1 MGNGSGASSSVHPP
15 SLYDTSTSSASAG
28 KSGWRNTIPA
38 HRSYSER
45 EEVQYTLRNQHPNDY
60 QRQERRH
67 PTAHSKFPRSME
79 NSEYKYT
86 RDIAAMSDP
95 GGMQVT
101 RSERNFGQRRS
112 PIEYA
117 QSEIAAPSSHYYEPQ
132 QRRRESPRHLQEERH
147 RETEPRYSQNRYS
160 AAPTRKKS
168 RSPPLDQQHREAHF
182 SMQQNHG
189 RANEGYYDGTYA
201 ASPSYNERSLDSSS
215 STSGIHVKE
224 LQKQLWNN
232 NEVLKKQVPP
242 SPEYFRR
249 IQQAASPTQ
258 QPMRQGARSPSN
270 NLPRFAKSLS
280 PRRRQYEHSSPTVGE
295 THSQIRKADSTISE
309 TSYNNRFHSK
319 FYQAALSAQKCADG
333 NTIVKNE
340 VEESQKQT
348 QQYQQ
353 QHEHERRRHSSSSRP
368 LNEGDSNRY
377 PRQSPR
383 GNNSIPS
390 SSLLPSTSNGM
401 NKAEHYRKNDSG
413 VNMSTRKAGNS
424 AHRPPIMYPSPS
436 SSTSPRVMNDEQQE
450 RYQLR
455 QTVSADRGRS
465 KDYRGGDS
473 SYPSPSSLTSPRVIN
488 DEQQERHQLRQT
500 MSADRGRSKDL
511 PQFRRGDSRSVRRIR
526 PPSPNLV
533 ERIKSFDHDY
543 QYDSAHGF
551 SEGREQGYKS
561 AVDRHDG
568 HPSSDN
574 WRGTIHHANGNDN
587 SGHEVFGGSN
597 MSRRFVVNGENIRSP
612 RIAGATNGRFHN
624 DGNNFDNGKGYSGDI
639 ITTDVNAQN
648 MQGASHSNQQVYQLE
663 GSRDNTDEIRKDK
676 MANLV
681 DKLSAINR
689 ENPKSALEQIDSI
702 LRQESRISHPQAFK
716 NFHDIGGT
724 SDGKMQSHDNYPA
737 KSNFTGKEYE
747 DDERKDATSNN
758 EDDDDSSDVS
768 SITNPTYHQGA
779 SRSKQMEPIYIR
791 ENDRYNMHYPAPN
804 SDFGEINGDF
814 DKLQFNPSTSS
825 FRRPRPSHL
834 QNYSKD
840 VSKDFNA
847 MSHSELKRQQLKN
860 FPPPSTIKVK
870 EDPVKSESPLQNSA
884 DFREKMLQKNM
895 NVEAS
900 RTKIYDKVSRK
911 QETSMIVH
919 DKQKKKLDKHIAD
932 KQGLAQKIRD
942 WDHLSNQLSTS
953 RSEESSKGYQ
963 SAEAFSKPHP
973 WNSSNNINMVQ
984 TKDTSMEDAIGIE
997 AEMSTSGHPYDS
1009 NTYRH
1014 DTEAETSCEGSR
1026 ISNEV
1031 QGKHFEAARRNIKY
1045 RIASDRH
1052 NPNTM
1057 PSVDTSMTG
1066 IPQFNPSERHG
1077 LINEDKVHNAKK
1089 SGNEGHTWAA
1099 MPPSSIFPDVDDNFE
1114 PIVSKKSRES
1124 SNLSD
1129 LLGTDGQYEGVNQV
1143 SAAVNN
1149 LKMQYGDG
1157 DSESRSIT
1165 RLSCK
1170 TVGNKEQKVK
1180 EKKRGFLRTFM
1191 EKKKTKAS
1199 GLGYAASAAA
1209 GSVSGYSTSLESRGA
1224 KSASQLHSNSR
1235 PSSAQPTSNMN
1246 FQILPPPPGV
1256 LKPMNTSSDKK
1267 NVRSRAGH
1275 RSTSAPRHRSSSSE
1289 KFRSRNMAQ
1298 KFNRVM
1304 QLYDSD
1310 EA

>member
-1 MGNGSGASSSVHPP
+1 MGNGSGTSSSIHPP

-28 KSGWRNTIPA
+28 KSGWRNTI
-38 HRSYSER
+38 SER
-45 EEVQYTLRNQHPNDY
+45 EELQYTLHNQHPSDY
-60 QRQERRH
+60 QHRERGNH
-67 PTAHSKFPRSME
+67 TMYSKSPRPMK
-79 NSEYKYT
+79 NSEYRYN

-101 RSERNFGQRRS
+101 RSERNLGQRRS

-117 QSEIAAPSSHYYEPQ
+117 QSEITSQSSYYYEAQ
-132 QRRRESPRHLQEERH
+132 QQRRESPRHLQEERH
-147 RETEPRYSQNRYS
+147 RESKPRYSQNRYS
-160 AAPTRKKS
+160 SAPTRKKS
-168 RSPPLDQQHREAHF
+168 RSPPLEQQHREAHF
-182 SMQQNHG
+182 LMQQNHG
-189 RANEGYYDGTYA
+189 RANEGYHDGMYA

-215 STSGIHVKE
+215 STSGLYVKE

-242 SPEYFRR
+242 SPQYFRR

-258 QPMRQGARSPSN
+258 QPRRQGARSSS
-270 NLPRFAKSLS
+270 KSLS

-295 THSQIRKADSTISE
+295 AHSQIRKADSTISE

-319 FYQAALSAQKCADG
+319 FYQAALSAQNRIDG
-333 NTIVKNE
+333 NTTVKNE
-340 VEESQKQT
+340 AEEAQKQA

-353 QHEHERRRHSSSSRP
+353 QHEHERRRQSSSSRP

-390 SSLLPSTSNGM
+390 SSFLPNTSNGI
-401 NKAEHYRKNDSG
+401 NKAEHYRNNDSG
-413 VNMSTRKAGNS
+413 VNMSSRKAGNS

-450 RYQLR
+450 KYQLR
-455 QTVSADRGRS
+455 QTKSADRGTS
-465 KDYRGGDS
+465 KDFRRGDS
-473 SYPSPSSLTSPRVIN
+473 TYPSPSSSTSPRVMN

-511 PQFRRGDSRSVRRIR
+511 PQFRRGDSRSARRIR

-551 SEGREQGYKS
+551 SEGREHGKS

-568 HPSSDN
+568 HPSNDN
-574 WRGTIHHANGNDN
+574 WRGTIHHDNGNDN
-587 SGHEVFGGSN
+587 NGHEVVGGSN
-597 MSRRFVVNGENIRSP
+597 MRRRFVENGENIRSP
-612 RIAGATNGRFHN
+612 RIAGATNGRFRN
-624 DGNNFDNGKGYSGDI
+624 DGNNFDNGKGHSSDV

-648 MQGASHSNQQVYQLE
+648 MQGASHPNQQVYQLE
-663 GSRDNTDEIRKDK
+663 GSRDNADEIRRDK

-716 NFHDIGGT
+716 NLHDVGGT

-737 KSNFTGKEYE
+737 RSNFTGKEYE

-779 SRSKQMEPIYIR
+779 SSSKQMEPIYIR

-804 SDFGEINGDF
+804 SDFGERNGDF

-840 VSKDFNA
+840 VSKDSNA
-847 MSHSELKRQQLKN
+847 MSRSELKRQRLKN
-860 FPPPSTIKVK
+860 IPPPSTIKVK
-870 EDPVKSESPLQNSA
+870 DDPVKSESPLQNSA

-895 NVEAS
+895 NIEAS
-900 RTKIYDKVSRK
+900 HANNYDKVSRK

-919 DKQKKKLDKHIAD
+919 DKPKNKLDKSIAN
-932 KQGLAQKIRD
+932 KQGLDQKIRD
-942 WDHLSNQLSTS
+942 WDQLSNQLSTS

-973 WNSSNNINMVQ
+973 WNSSNNINIVQ

-1014 DTEAETSCEGSR
+1014 DTEAETSLEGSR

-1031 QGKHFEAARRNIKY
+1031 QGNHFEAARRNIKY
-1045 RIASDRH
+1045 RTDSDRR
-1052 NPNTM
+1052 NPNMM

-1066 IPQFNPSERHG
+1066 IPQFNPNERQG
-1077 LINEDKVHNAKK
+1077 LINEGKVHNAKK
-1089 SGNEGHTWAA
+1089 SESEGNTRVA
-1099 MPPSSIFPDVDDNFE
+1099 MPPSSIFPDIDDNFE

-1124 SNLSD
+1124 SDLSD
-1129 LLGTDGQYEGVNQV
+1129 ILDTNGQYEGVNQV

-1157 DSESRSIT
+1157 DSESRAIT

-1170 TVGNKEQKVK
+1170 TIGNKEPKVK

-1224 KSASQLHSNSR
+1224 KSASQFHSNSR
-1235 PSSAQPTSNMN
+1235 PSSTQPISNMN

-1275 RSTSAPRHRSSSSE
+1275 QNTSAPRHRSNSSE
-1289 KFRSRNMAQ
+1289 KFRSRSMAR